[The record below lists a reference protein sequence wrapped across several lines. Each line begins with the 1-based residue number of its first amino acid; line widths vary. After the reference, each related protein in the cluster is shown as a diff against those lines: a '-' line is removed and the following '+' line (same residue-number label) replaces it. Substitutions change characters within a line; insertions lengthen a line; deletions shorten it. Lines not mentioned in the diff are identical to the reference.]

1 MTDKLYDLINWAD
14 VEEIEYSES
23 MYPKRILGAHELPE
37 GGTLVQVYIPHAVSI
52 SLIKDD
58 GKKPI
63 AMEACDEEGFF
74 AVLTSGTDFDYRLEV
89 TYDNGFKGEIEDPYN
104 PKFHTIFSE
113 QDYKQLSEGIA
124 YGLYEKLGAH
134 PMNMEGVDGVNFAV
148 FAPEAE
154 RVSVVGDFNM
164 WDGRLHQMQRDTY
177 SGIFELFIPGVKLG
191 DLYKYEIKTKAGQ
204 PILKADPHA
213 FYSELRPATA
223 SVVWDIDHFHWD
235 DESWMAARRDK
246 DMKKAPMNI
255 YELHL
260 GSWKQKPVAI
270 DEEGNAINGSQF
282 YNYRELADEI
292 AAYVKEM
299 GYTHVELLPI
309 MEHPLDA
316 SWGYQV
322 TGYFSPTSRYG
333 TPDDFMYFVDHMHKE
348 GIGVI
353 LDWVPAHFPRDSFA
367 LAEFDGSHVYEHAD
381 PRKGAHP
388 HWGTLIFNYA
398 KPQVSNFLISNAMFW
413 AEKYHADG
421 IRLDAVASMLYLD
434 YGRNDGE
441 WVANI
446 YGGNENLDAIEFL
459 KHLNSI
465 MHKRNPGVMMIAEES
480 TAWPMIT
487 GDPKDGGLGFD
498 FKWNM
503 GFMND
508 FLHYMQKDPYFR
520 KDNYGALTFSMFY
533 NYSENFVLTFSHDEV
548 VHLKG
553 SMLSKMPSAD
563 FNVKAQHL
571 RAAYGYFMS
580 HPDKKLLFMGQDF
593 AQNDE
598 WQECMSLEWDLL
610 QYPVHKNMQDYM
622 KELNKIYK
630 EHPALWK
637 YDYDTE
643 GFEWINCA
651 YPELSMVMF
660 MRKADKPEETL
671 IVVSNFDTVEHRD
684 FRIGVPFAGSYKEIL
699 NSNAERF
706 GGTGLG
712 NPRAVRSNKI
722 SWDERKD
729 SIKINIPALST
740 LIFTCTPMDEKPEKK
755 AARSKSKTEAEGKAS
770 KTEKKAPA
778 AKKTAKKAAEISA
791 AKASA
796 VKAEAEAVKAKVE
809 EAKASAA
816 SEKAAPS
823 VKEKPEVKASDFLKA
838 PVEAEVKKGRK
849 AKTES
854 SAGPAFTGAKGSGRS
869 GKTASHSVKSKAQN
883 RKPKIT

>member
-1 MTDKLYDLINWAD
+1 MTDKLYNMINWAD

-23 MYPKRILGAHELPE
+23 AYPKRILGAHPAEG
-37 GGTLVQVYIPHAVSI
+37 GGTLIQVYIPHAVNV
-52 SLIKDD
+52 SLVKDD
-58 GKKPI
+58 GKKPLD
-63 AMEACDEEGFF
+63 MEACDEEGFF
-74 AVLTSGTDFDYRLEV
+74 ALWVPEKDFDYKLNV
-89 TYDNGFKGEIEDPYN
+89 AYDNGYKAEIEDPYN
-104 PKFHTIFSE
+104 PKFGTIFDE
-113 QDYKQLSEGIA
+113 QDYKKLSEGIA
-124 YGLYEKLGAH
+124 YELYEKLGAH

-154 RVSVVGDFNM
+154 RVSVVGDFNL
-164 WDGRLHQMQRDTY
+164 WDGRIYQMQRDTY
-177 SGIFELFIPGVKLG
+177 SGIFELFIPGIKSG

-213 FYSELRPATA
+213 FYAELRPNTA
-223 SVVWDIDHFHWD
+223 SVVWDIDKFRWND
-235 DESWMAARRDK
+235 GDWMEDRKQR
-246 DMKKAPMNI
+246 DMKTSPMSI

-260 GSWKQKPVAI
+260 GSWKQKPVAV

-282 YNYRELADEI
+282 YTYRELAPEI

-299 GYTHVELLPI
+299 GYTHIELLPV

-322 TGYFSPTSRYG
+322 TGYFAPTSRYG
-333 TPDDFMYFVDHMHKE
+333 TPDDFMYFMDYMHTQ

-353 LDWVPAHFPRDSFA
+353 LDWVPAHFPRDAFG
-367 LAEFDGSHVYEHAD
+367 LGEFDGSHVYEHAD

-421 IRLDAVASMLYLD
+421 IRIDAVASMLYLD

-508 FLHYMQKDPYFR
+508 FLHYMQTDPYFR

-533 NYSENFVLTFSHDEV
+533 NYSENFILTFSHDEV

-563 FNVKAQHL
+563 FEVKAAHL

-610 QYPVHKNMQDYM
+610 QYPLHKNMQAFVKD
-622 KELNKIYK
+622 LNAMYK
-630 EHPALWK
+630 EHPAFWSM
-637 YDYDTE
+637 DYDPE

-660 MRKADKPEETL
+660 IRKTKDPAETML
-671 IVVSNFDTVEHRD
+671 IVSNFDTMEHPD
-684 FRIGVPFAGSYKEIL
+684 FRIGVPFEGSYKEIL
-699 NSNAERF
+699 NSNDQKY
-706 GGTGLG
+706 GGTGFG
-712 NPRAVRSNKI
+712 NPRSLRSKKLL
-722 SWDERKD
+722 WDERED
-729 SIKINIPALST
+729 SIKINIPPLST
-740 LIFTCTPMDEKPEKK
+740 LVFTCTPVKKEKK
-755 AARSKSKTEAEGKAS
+755 AAAS
-770 KTEKKAPA
+770 A
-778 AKKTAKKAAEISA
+778 AKTKTAKGAKTAAQA
-791 AKASA
+791 KGHKASQ
-796 VKAEAEAVKAKVE
+796 
-809 EAKASAA
+809 
-816 SEKAAPS
+816 
-823 VKEKPEVKASDFLKA
+823 
-838 PVEAEVKKGRK
+838 GR
-849 AKTES
+849 AHT
-854 SAGPAFTGAKGSGRS
+854 T
-869 GKTASHSVKSKAQN
+869 KSKAVS
-883 RKPKIT
+883 RKTRIT

>member
-1 MTDKLYDLINWAD
+1 MTQKLYDMINWAD

-23 MYPKRILGAHELPE
+23 AYPKRILGAHAAEG
-37 GGTLVQVYIPHAVSI
+37 GGTLVQVYIPHAVGI

-58 GKKPI
+58 GKKPVM
-63 AMEACDEEGFF
+63 MEACDDNGFF
-74 AVLTSGTDFDYRLEV
+74 AVWVPETDFDYKLEV
-89 TYDNGFKGEIEDPYN
+89 TYDNGFKAETEDVYA
-104 PKFHTIFSE
+104 PKFHSIFEE
-113 QDYKQLSEGIA
+113 QDYKRLSEGIA
-124 YGLYEKLGAH
+124 YDLYKKLGAH
-134 PMNMEGVDGVNFAV
+134 VMNMEGVDGVNFAV

-164 WDGRLHQMQRDTY
+164 WDGRIHQMQRDEY
-177 SGIFELFIPGVKLG
+177 SGIFELFIPGVKSG

-204 PILKADPHA
+204 PIMKADPHA
-213 FYSELRPATA
+213 FYSELRPDTA
-223 SVVWDIDHFHWD
+223 SVVWDISRFHWD
-235 DESWMAARRDK
+235 DGAWLKERGEK
-246 DMKKAPMNI
+246 DMKQSPMNI
-255 YELHL
+255 YEVHL
-260 GSWKQKPVAI
+260 GSWKQKPIAV
-270 DEEGNAINGSQF
+270 DEDGNEINGSQF
-282 YNYRELADEI
+282 YNYRELAPELC
-292 AAYVKEM
+292 AYVKDM
-299 GYTHVELLPI
+299 GYTHIELLPV
-309 MEHPLDA
+309 MEHPFDG

-322 TGYFSPTSRYG
+322 TGYFAPTSRYG
-333 TPDDFMYFVDHMHKE
+333 NPDDFMFFMDYMHKN

-353 LDWVPAHFPRDSFA
+353 LDWVPAHFPRDAFA

-388 HWGTLIFNYA
+388 HWGTLIFNYS
-398 KPQVSNFLISNAMFW
+398 KPQVTNFLISNAMFW
-413 AEKYHADG
+413 AEQYHADG

-459 KHLNSI
+459 KHLNSM

-508 FLHYMQKDPYFR
+508 FLHYMQTDPYFR
-520 KDNYGALTFSMFY
+520 KDTYGALTFSMFY
-533 NYSENFVLTFSHDEV
+533 NYSENFILTFSHDEV

-563 FNVKAQHL
+563 FEVKAKHL

-593 AQNDE
+593 GQNDE

-610 QYPVHKNMQDYM
+610 QYPVHKNMQAFM
-622 KELNKIYK
+622 KDLNELYRS
-630 EHPALWK
+630 HPALWK
-637 YDYDTE
+637 LDYEPE

-660 MRKADKPEETL
+660 MRKTDKPEETL
-671 IVVSNFDTVEHRD
+671 LVVSNFDTMPHPG
-684 FRIGVPFAGSYKEIL
+684 FRVGVPFAGSYKEIL
-699 NSNAERF
+699 NSDDRKY
-706 GGTGLG
+706 GGDGMG

-722 SWDERKD
+722 KWDERNN
-729 SIKINIPALST
+729 SIKINIPPLST
-740 LIFTCTPMDEKPEKK
+740 LVFACTPAAPE
-755 AARSKSKTEAEGKAS
+755 
-770 KTEKKAPA
+770 EKKAP
-778 AKKTAKKAAEISA
+778 KEKAEKAEKAGEAIRKRAA

-796 VKAEAEAVKAKVE
+796 PKGT
-809 EAKASAA
+809 
-816 SEKAAPS
+816 
-823 VKEKPEVKASDFLKA
+823 
-838 PVEAEVKKGRK
+838 KKN
-849 AKTES
+849 
-854 SAGPAFTGAKGSGRS
+854 AKGNPMS
-869 GKTASHSVKSKAQN
+869 GKTAQHSVKAKAVAKKT
-883 RKPKIT
+883 RIT

>member
-1 MTDKLYDLINWAD
+1 MINWAD

-23 MYPKRILGAHELPE
+23 AYPGRILGAHPAED
-37 GGTLVQVYIPHAVSI
+37 GGTLIQVYIPHAVDI
-52 SLIKDD
+52 SLVKDD
-58 GKKPI
+58 GKKPV
-63 AMEACDEEGFF
+63 AMEACDEEGFY
-74 AVLTSGTDFDYRLEV
+74 ALWVPEEDFDYRLSV
-89 TYDNGFKGEIEDPYN
+89 TYDNGFKAEIEDPYN
-104 PKFHTIFSE
+104 PKFHSIFTE
-113 QDYKQLSEGIA
+113 QDYKRLSEGIA
-124 YGLYEKLGAH
+124 YDLYDKLGAH
-134 PMNMEGVDGVNFAV
+134 VMNLEGVDGTVFAV

-154 RVSVVGDFNM
+154 RVSVVGDFNL
-164 WDGRLHQMQRDTY
+164 WDGRLHQMKRDTY
-177 SGIFELFIPGVKLG
+177 SGIFELFIPGVKPG

-204 PILKADPHA
+204 PIMKADPHA
-213 FYSELRPATA
+213 FYSELRPNTA
-223 SVVWDIDHFHWD
+223 SVVWDIDRYRWG
-235 DESWMAARRDK
+235 DESWLEKRRER

-255 YELHL
+255 YEVHL
-260 GSWKQKPVAI
+260 GSWKQKPIAVDA
-270 DEEGNAINGSQF
+270 EGNEINGSQF
-282 YNYRELADEI
+282 YNYRELAEELC
-292 AAYVKEM
+292 AYVKEM
-299 GYTHVELLPI
+299 GYSHIELLPV

-322 TGYFSPTSRYG
+322 TGYFAPTSRYG
-333 TPDDFMYFVDHMHKE
+333 DPDDFMYFMDYMHKN

-367 LAEFDGSHVYEHAD
+367 LGEFDGSHVYEHAD

-388 HWGTLIFNYA
+388 HWGTLIFNYS

-508 FLHYMQKDPYFR
+508 FLHYMQTDPYFR

-533 NYSENFVLTFSHDEV
+533 NYSEDFILTFSHDEV

-563 FNVKAQHL
+563 FDIKAKHL
-571 RAAYGYFMS
+571 RAAYGYFMT

-593 AQNDE
+593 GQNDE
-598 WQECMSLEWDLL
+598 WQECMSLEWELL
-610 QYPVHKNMQDYM
+610 QYPVHKNMQTYM
-622 KELNKIYK
+622 HDLNRLYH

-637 YDYDTE
+637 LDYDPD

-651 YPELSMVMF
+651 YPEFSMVMF
-660 MRKADKPEETL
+660 MRKTEDPEETL
-671 IVVSNFDTVEHRD
+671 IVVANFDTMPHPD
-684 FRIGVPFAGSYKEIL
+684 FRIGVPFPGSYKELI
-699 NSNAERF
+699 NSDDRKY
-706 GGTGLG
+706 GGDGMT
-712 NPRAVRSNKI
+712 NPRAVRSKKLK
-722 SWDERKD
+722 WDDRED
-729 SIKINIPALST
+729 SIKIDIAPLST
-740 LIFTCTPMDEKPEKK
+740 MVFACHHIPEAKPKKEQEADTKK
-755 AARSKSKTEAEGKAS
+755 AKDKE
-770 KTEKKAPA
+770 
-778 AKKTAKKAAEISA
+778 
-791 AKASA
+791 
-796 VKAEAEAVKAKVE
+796 VKAKE
-809 EAKASAA
+809 
-816 SEKAAPS
+816 EKAAPRAM
-823 VKEKPEVKASDFLKA
+823 KKAAAEKRPAKVPRANTKA
-838 PVEAEVKKGRK
+838 P
-849 AKTES
+849 
-854 SAGPAFTGAKGSGRS
+854 AG
-869 GKTASHSVKSKAQN
+869 GKTAAHSVKSKAVS
-883 RKPKIT
+883 RKPRIT